1 MTSPTRAANHEKK
14 VYSETGNSVGD
25 KTAEQME
32 ERRLMTDRTESEKSP
47 VRVVQLAS
55 ESDD

>member
-14 VYSETGNSVGD
+14 VYSEAGNSV
-25 KTAEQME
+25 QME

>member
-1 MTSPTRAANHEKK
+1 MTSPTRAANHGKNVHTE
-14 VYSETGNSVGD
+14 SVGD